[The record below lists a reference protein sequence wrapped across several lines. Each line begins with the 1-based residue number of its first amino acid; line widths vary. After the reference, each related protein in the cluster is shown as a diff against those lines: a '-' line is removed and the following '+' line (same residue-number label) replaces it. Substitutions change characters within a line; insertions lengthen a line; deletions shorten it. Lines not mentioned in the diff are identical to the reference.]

1 MKGSEVAAS
10 KVLERCPVRLKRFDF
25 DFGENMARRYPLDE
39 TISIM
44 GFDELSFYPL
54 SLSLFLFSQVTTV
67 DREWKQEMSLT
78 I

>member
-1 MKGSEVAAS
+1 MEGSEVAAS

-39 TISIM
+39 TISIT

-54 SLSLFLFSQVTTV
+54 SIPFSYSFQVSS
-67 DREWKQEMSLT
+67 R
-78 I
+78 